1 MDKER
6 QLIVKTE
13 RMIDDLKAVCGEY
26 GLSNTGN
33 EYKIIADSFLYKYL
47 NDKFLYEFKRID
59 KNLSKD
65 STTKEVEEEIM
76 KLSPAEMSKYRYGLG
91 ANVAYIR
98 KEFLVSYLF
107 NNKNSTTPKFFELFD
122 NALDGI
128 SNDNIDIFSVR
139 TGSKE
144 KIKLFSPISQY
155 IIESNKKNDFA
166 KAIIDKLVEFSFDE
180 VFEEK
185 YDFFATIFEYLI
197 KDYNKD
203 FGKYAEYYTPNS
215 IARIIAK
222 ILVPDTSKVRNVSIY
237 DPAAGSG
244 TLLLALA
251 HEIGEEDCTLYTQD
265 ISQKSNEFLR
275 LNLILNNLVHS
286 LDNVVHG
293 NTLLNP
299 AHLNK
304 EGNKLAQF
312 DYIVSNPPFKTDF
325 SDYRD
330 KLADD
335 KYSDRFFA
343 GVPNIPNEK
352 VDSMAIYL
360 TFIQHIMY
368 SLKDNGK
375 AAIVVPTG
383 FLTAKNGIE
392 YRIREKII
400 DNNWLSG
407 VISMPSNIFATTGT
421 NVSIMFIDK
430 GKTDENC
437 FLMDATTLGTSEKIG
452 KIKKTILKPT
462 EQKRIVEIFK
472 NKENVENISVLVK
485 TEAIKNNRCYFNA
498 GQYFD
503 VQFDTNIYNKGLFND
518 SFAPIKENIKKISI
532 DNEEYIGDFIS
543 SLKKVSFVT
552 ENVEMTYNDI
562 LKQDIPTNWEV
573 KQIKD
578 CILKISTGLNP
589 RDHFKLGKGNI
600 KYITVKNLNTDD
612 SIDFDNCDVIDEE
625 ALQIV
630 HARSDISKGDILF
643 SSICPLGRCYLIDE
657 KPKGW
662 DINES
667 VFSIRPNSDV
677 VTPEYL
683 YLMFKHPAIVKKLT
697 NKSTGSIFKGI
708 RQDDILKL
716 YIPIPDKN
724 TMNSI
729 SQELRKM
736 IKLKRNI
743 NEINKQL
750 DKSKDLII
758 PLMMNGQIK
767 IED

>member
-47 NDKFLYEFKRID
+47 NDKFLYEFKRVD
-59 KNLSKD
+59 KNLSKT

-76 KLSPAEMSKYRYGLG
+76 KLTPAEMSKYRYGLG
-91 ANVAYIR
+91 ANVAFVR

-107 NNKNSTTPKFFELFD
+107 NNKNSTTPKFYELFD

-222 ILVPDTSKVRNVSIY
+222 ILVPDTEKVRNVSIY
-237 DPAAGSG
+237 DPSAGSG

-304 EGNKLAQF
+304 EDNRLAQF

-330 KLADD
+330 KLEDD

-343 GVPNIPNEK
+343 GIPKIPNK
-352 VDSMAIYL
+352 DKDKMAIYL
-360 TFIQHIMY
+360 LFIQHILFSM
-368 SLKDNGK
+368 KETGK

-383 FLTAKNGIE
+383 FITAQTGIE
-392 YRIREKII
+392 RKIRDYII
-400 DNNWLSG
+400 QNKMLKS
-407 VISMPSNIFATTGT
+407 VVSMPSNIFATTGT
-421 NVSIMFIDK
+421 NVSVLFLDK
-430 GKTDENC
+430 NPLNQDAILVDATQLGEKVKEGKTQ
-437 FLMDATTLGTSEKIG
+437 
-452 KIKKTILKPT
+452 KTILHKSEMNKIVDT
-462 EQKRIVEIFK
+462 VNKRIEETDFSKI
-472 NKENVENISVLVK
+472 VK
-485 TEAIKNNRCYFNA
+485 YDDIANNNCSFSA

-503 VQFDTNIYNKGLFND
+503 IDM
-518 SFAPIKENIKKISI
+518 SFEKITKE
-532 DNEEYIGDFIS
+532 EFIERNNMFRAE
-543 SLKKVSFVT
+543 LKKHMGISN
-552 ENVEMTYNDI
+552 ELAKSI
-562 LKQDIPTNWEV
+562 LKDIE
-573 KQIKD
+573 
-578 CILKISTGLNP
+578 
-589 RDHFKLGKGNI
+589 
-600 KYITVKNLNTDD
+600 
-612 SIDFDNCDVIDEE
+612 
-625 ALQIV
+625 
-630 HARSDISKGDILF
+630 
-643 SSICPLGRCYLIDE
+643 
-657 KPKGW
+657 
-662 DINES
+662 
-667 VFSIRPNSDV
+667 
-677 VTPEYL
+677 
-683 YLMFKHPAIVKKLT
+683 
-697 NKSTGSIFKGI
+697 
-708 RQDDILKL
+708 
-716 YIPIPDKN
+716 
-724 TMNSI
+724 
-729 SQELRKM
+729 
-736 IKLKRNI
+736 
-743 NEINKQL
+743 EINY
-750 DKSKDLII
+750 
-758 PLMMNGQIK
+758 
-767 IED
+767 E

>member
-47 NDKFLYEFKRID
+47 NDKFLYEFKRVD
-59 KNLSKD
+59 KNLSKT

-91 ANVAYIR
+91 ANVAFVR

-107 NNKNSTTPKFFELFD
+107 NNKNSTTPKFYELFD

-222 ILVPDTSKVRNVSIY
+222 ILVPDTEKVRNVSIY
-237 DPAAGSG
+237 DPSAGSG

-304 EGNKLAQF
+304 EGNRLAQF

-330 KLADD
+330 KLEDD
-335 KYSDRFFA
+335 KFSDRFFA
-343 GVPNIPNEK
+343 GIPNIPKQKKE
-352 VDSMAIYL
+352 DMAIYL
-360 TFIQHIMY
+360 LFIQHILY
-368 SLKDNGK
+368 SLKENGK

-383 FLTAKNGIE
+383 FITAKKGIE
-392 YRIREKII
+392 YKIRKYIV
-400 DNNWLSG
+400 DNQFLTG
-407 VISMPSNIFATTGT
+407 VISMPANIFATTNT
-421 NVSIMFIDK
+421 SVSILFLDK
-430 GKTDENC
+430 SKNNDMMI
-437 FLMDATTLGTSEKIG
+437 FLDASKCGEKIKDG
-452 KIKKTILKPT
+452 KNQKIILRPNETSK
-462 EQKRIVEIFK
+462 IIDYFL
-472 NKENVENISVLVK
+472 NK
-485 TEAIKNNRCYFNA
+485 TEEDKFSSYVSLNDVKGNNYSFSA

-503 VQFDTNIYNKGLFND
+503 VKIEYDDISSEEFSKNMINYNKKLDELFLND
-518 SFAPIKENIKKISI
+518 EKIKEELKH
-532 DNEEYIGDFIS
+532 
-543 SLKKVSFVT
+543 SLEVLYK
-552 ENVEMTYNDI
+552 ND
-562 LKQDIPTNWEV
+562 
-573 KQIKD
+573 
-578 CILKISTGLNP
+578 
-589 RDHFKLGKGNI
+589 
-600 KYITVKNLNTDD
+600 
-612 SIDFDNCDVIDEE
+612 
-625 ALQIV
+625 
-630 HARSDISKGDILF
+630 
-643 SSICPLGRCYLIDE
+643 
-657 KPKGW
+657 
-662 DINES
+662 
-667 VFSIRPNSDV
+667 
-677 VTPEYL
+677 
-683 YLMFKHPAIVKKLT
+683 
-697 NKSTGSIFKGI
+697 
-708 RQDDILKL
+708 
-716 YIPIPDKN
+716 
-724 TMNSI
+724 
-729 SQELRKM
+729 
-736 IKLKRNI
+736 
-743 NEINKQL
+743 
-750 DKSKDLII
+750 
-758 PLMMNGQIK
+758 
-767 IED
+767 